1 MRLVGAFIV
10 ALIMYI
16 AVPLIWQYE
25 MIAKIRALPSRPPL
39 VPATA
44 AIPSVDTNLTVNA
57 INSQVKIDAED
68 YQRIALQS
76 QVDEQMRQVEAAQ
89 DRAWQASHPDIH

>member
-10 ALIMYI
+10 ALVMYI

-25 MIAKIRALPSRPPL
+25 MVAKVKALSNQPQL
-39 VPATA
+39 IPATA
-44 AIPSVDTNLTVNA
+44 AIPSIDTNLTMNA
-57 INSQVKIDAED
+57 INSQVNIDTKD
-68 YQRIALQS
+68 YQRIAIQS

-89 DRAWQASHPDIH
+89 DRAWQASHPDIR

>member
-10 ALIMYI
+10 ALVMYI

-25 MIAKIRALPSRPPL
+25 MVAKVKALSNQPPL
-39 VPATA
+39 IPATA
-44 AIPSVDTNLTVNA
+44 AIPSIDTNLTMNA
-57 INSQVKIDAED
+57 INSQVNIDTKD
-68 YQRIALQS
+68 YQRIAIQS

-89 DRAWQASHPDIH
+89 DRAWQASHPDIR